1 MSKQSSTESGP
12 SSSNRLSR
20 QSSSETTGGGP
31 PGGGGGGGTGPGGP
45 RIAGNRD
52 PYQSWHGTPRVEHRG
67 GRGNG
72 AELNSHTTSLPR
84 RSMGVDGKRR
94 SAGDPSAIPLIEYSL
109 VENGHHDEAAR
120 HYATLERS
128 GQRGGARPKVN
139 VSDNR
144 RSHPAA
150 TYDNANHIG
159 GGRLGN
165 HVDSEAAEA
174 EDYYPDGNLEQQPPR
189 PQMPRGPRGA
199 AGGYVKY
206 NSFAN
211 Y

>member
-20 QSSSETTGGGP
+20 QSSSETTA
-31 PGGGGGGGTGPGGP
+31 GGGGGGGPANP
-45 RIAGNRD
+45 RGSRGD
-52 PYQSWHGTPRVEHRG
+52 PYQSWQGTPRVEHR
-67 GRGNG
+67 RSNG
-72 AELNSHTTSLPR
+72 AEFNSHTTSLQR
-84 RSMGVDGKRR
+84 KRR
-94 SAGDPSAIPLIEYSL
+94 SQGNTGDPSAIPLIEYSL
-109 VENGHHDEAAR
+109 VENGHHEDHR
-120 HYATLERS
+120 HYATVDHRG
-128 GQRGGARPKVN
+128 GQRVGGARPKVN

-144 RSHPAA
+144 RSMAA

-159 GGRLGN
+159 ESRLGN

-174 EDYYPDGNLEQQPPR
+174 EDYYPDEPSHSRQPARVGGP
-189 PQMPRGPRGA
+189 PQRGQ
-199 AGGYVKY
+199 GGYVKY